1 MPAAAPIAASFAP
14 FDPLAEL
21 DRLIYFSEEPVDV
34 DAARRLLEV
43 DADEDPPSYCAAFD
57 FPQLTGDRHGEVIA
71 WSTTGAAPPLT
82 GFRRTRALAALP
94 SVVYWFGWRTPKSTP
109 SPGAWARHMVRLA
122 GTAEAAGLPRPA
134 IGLSHAIADWVDVR
148 RALTRATVGF
158 RLAQLEGRPYGT
170 AEEVERYLAAPRT
183 APRST
188 AALVNGVARG
198 DVELVR
204 NEASK
209 VVESFTR
216 AYISPLAT
224 LRTRLLELML
234 ACGEAARST
243 GLTEHVVTRWADHR
257 LRQFWRAY
265 SLPLL
270 ASTAVECLV
279 ELTGTVAAAT
289 STDLPRAVAGAKSLL
304 AATWNENYPA
314 AYVAREVG
322 VSVGQLSR
330 LFRRAMGCSIPQYR
344 NRIRIERAAE
354 LLRTTDKSVTTVAL
368 DCGFTNLTHF
378 HRVFSRVHGRSP
390 REYRTDGE

>member
-1 MPAAAPIAASFAP
+1 MPPFAP
-14 FDPLAEL
+14 PIEL

-34 DAARRLLEV
+34 DAARRLLDV
-43 DADEDPPSYCAAFD
+43 DADEAPPSWCAAFD
-57 FPQLTGDRHGEVIA
+57 FPHLPGGRHAEVVA
-71 WSTTGAAPPLT
+71 WSATIAQTPVA
-82 GFRRTRALAALP
+82 GFRRVRALAALP
-94 SVVYWFGWRTPKSTP
+94 HVVYWLGWQAAKAAS
-109 SPGAWARHMVRLA
+109 SPGTWARQMIRIA
-122 GTAEAAGLPRPA
+122 GTAAAARLPRPLF
-134 IGLSHAIADWVDVR
+134 GLSQPIADWVDVR

-158 RLAQLEGRPYGT
+158 RLAELEGRAFGT

-183 APRST
+183 APRPT

-204 NEASK
+204 SEGAR

-224 LRTRLLELML
+224 LRTRLLELLL
-234 ACGEAARST
+234 ACGEAARSA

-257 LRQFWRAY
+257 LRQFWQAY

-270 ASTAVECLV
+270 ASTAVECLAA
-279 ELTGTVAAAT
+279 LAGTVPAAMAG
-289 STDLPRAVAGAKSLL
+289 DLPRAVAGARSLL

-314 AYVAREVG
+314 GYIAREVG
-322 VSVGQLSR
+322 VGVGQLSR

-378 HRVFSRVHGRSP
+378 HRVFSRTHGRSP
-390 REYRTDGE
+390 TAYRAVVE

>member
-1 MPAAAPIAASFAP
+1 M
-14 FDPLAEL
+14 DPLHEL

-43 DADEDPPSYCAAFD
+43 DINESPPSWCAAFD
-57 FPQLTGDRHGEVIA
+57 FPHLAGERHAEVVA
-71 WSTTGAAPPLT
+71 WSATLAAAKVA
-82 GFRRTRALAALP
+82 GFRRTRVLAALP
-94 SVVYWFGWRTPKSTP
+94 HVVYWFGWPAAKATE
-109 SPGAWARHMVRLA
+109 SPGAWARHLIRLA
-122 GTAEAAGLPRPA
+122 GTAEAAILPRPS
-134 IGLSHAIADWVDVR
+134 IGLSHAIADWVDLR

-158 RLAQLEGRPYGT
+158 RLAALEGRASGT
-170 AEEVERYLAAPRT
+170 AEEVERYLAAPRV
-183 APRST
+183 APRPT
-188 AALVNGVARG
+188 ATLVNAMARG

-204 NEASK
+204 SEGAR
-209 VVESFTR
+209 VVESFTM

-224 LRTRLLELML
+224 FRTRLLELLL
-234 ACGEAARST
+234 ACGEAARSA

-257 LRQFWRAY
+257 LRGLWRAY

-279 ELTGTVAAAT
+279 ELAGAVAGAT

-314 AYVAREVG
+314 GYVAREVG

-330 LFRRAMGCSIPQYR
+330 LFRRTMGCSIPQYR
-344 NRIRIERAAE
+344 NRLRIERAAE

-378 HRVFSRVHGRSP
+378 HRVFSRTHGKSP
-390 REYRTDGE
+390 TEFRK